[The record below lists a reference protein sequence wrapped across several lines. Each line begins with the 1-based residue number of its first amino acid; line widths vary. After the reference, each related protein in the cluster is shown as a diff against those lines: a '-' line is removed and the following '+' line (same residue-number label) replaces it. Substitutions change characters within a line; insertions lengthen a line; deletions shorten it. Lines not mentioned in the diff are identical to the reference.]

1 MRDDRSRRGERRS
14 ETARTPR
21 APPRAR
27 AVETDCVERNI
38 GDVPFFLS
46 AARTTKARRAVGR
59 AAAAAR
65 TLAAPGATRAFAERN
80 AEEWVMADMSC
91 LVSSRLPVRAL
102 RVSFLRRN

>member
-46 AARTTKARRAVGR
+46 AARTTKARRAAGR

-80 AEEWVMADMSC
+80 AEE
-91 LVSSRLPVRAL
+91 
-102 RVSFLRRN
+102 